1 MEEETSMLLQM
12 KISPNIVHAD
22 IVKMWLQELMQS
34 RVSNHTLHTLVT
46 YKGKERK
53 TWASS
58 QYIPEHKCTH
68 REECTNSSCY
78 WLRLNE
84 FTLNPFPIC
93 KTWRSAACSLSVWA
107 VRISFDD
114 LSKDIWKSVHP
125 VLCSLKVYFD
135 SLAPL
140 ECIQWSHLH
149 EAVASCWHTT
159 DTLYI
164 LVKPG
169 RKRCKEKSLKLLL
182 GWRTQSKSTT
192 CFENRVSA

>member
-1 MEEETSMLLQM
+1 
-12 KISPNIVHAD
+12 
-22 IVKMWLQELMQS
+22 MQS
-34 RVSNHTLHTLVT
+34 RVSSHTLVT
-46 YKGKERK
+46 YEGKGRK
-53 TWASS
+53 PWASS
-58 QYIPEHKCTH
+58 QNTPEHKCTH

-84 FTLNPFPIC
+84 LTLNAFPIC
-93 KTWRSAACSLSVWA
+93 KTQRSAGCTLSVWA

-114 LSKDIWKSVHP
+114 LRTGKDIWKFFHP
-125 VLCSLKVYFD
+125 DLCSLRVYFD

-140 ECIQWSHLH
+140 ECIQWPH
-149 EAVASCWHTT
+149 EAVASCWHAT

-169 RKRCKEKSLKLLL
+169 RKRCKERSLKLFL
-182 GWRTQSKSTT
+182 GWRTLSKGTT